1 MNWVPVDA
9 TGHPSPLRQ
18 SSITSVSFSPQH
30 ESVYFSNGLV
40 FGLIFTNVQGRHCAL
55 RLWEETIIL
64 LLSRT

>member
-30 ESVYFSNGLV
+30 ESVYFSNSLV
-40 FGLIFTNVQGRHCAL
+40 PELTFANVKGRHCAL
-55 RLWEETIIL
+55 
-64 LLSRT
+64 